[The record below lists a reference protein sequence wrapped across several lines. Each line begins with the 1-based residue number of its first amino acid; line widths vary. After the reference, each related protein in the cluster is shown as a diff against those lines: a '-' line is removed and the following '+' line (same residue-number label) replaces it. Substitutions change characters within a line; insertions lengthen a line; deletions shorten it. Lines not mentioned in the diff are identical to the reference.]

1 MSFKNI
7 RIIVVL
13 KTSRLMRNNLRVLLG
28 LMAVLALFK
37 AQAQDPHFSQ
47 YYANPLYLNPAFAGV
62 DKCPKLNLNY
72 RNQYPTLGVYNTY
85 SVSYDQYAPGIK
97 GGIGFL
103 ALRDEAAQGA
113 LSLTEFSAIYSY
125 HLTVSRKFTLLSG
138 FQATFRQRSIDWDN
152 LTFPDMIDPFY
163 GFVKATNEKRPD
175 QTTNSHLDLSVGFLG
190 YTDKWYLGVAGHHLT
205 EPNEAFYS
213 TENLPFKFT
222 AHGGITFSLGR
233 KRLYNSTENL
243 MIVHFVYQNQS
254 AASQFTGGISFNRSS
269 ITGGLAIRAGGN
281 NPDAAIILIGLAPED
296 APWKIGYSYD
306 YTISD
311 FTNVSGGAH
320 EISLAYTFPCRIPK
334 KGIKPIK
341 CPKF

>member
-1 MSFKNI
+1 
-7 RIIVVL
+7 
-13 KTSRLMRNNLRVLLG
+13 MRTKFGAFLG
-28 LMAVLALFK
+28 FIAVLAFFSAK
-37 AQAQDPHFSQ
+37 AQDPHFSQ

-62 DKCPKLNLNY
+62 DKCPKVNLNY
-72 RNQYPTLGVYNTY
+72 RNQYPSLGVYNTY
-85 SVSYDQYAPGIK
+85 SASYDQYVSGLR
-97 GGIGFL
+97 GGLGFL
-103 ALRDEAAQGA
+103 AMRDEAGQGA

-163 GFVKATNEKRPD
+163 GFVKSTNEVRPD

-190 YTDKWYLGVAGHHLT
+190 YTERFYIGLTGHHLT

-213 TENLPFKFT
+213 NEKLPFKFT
-222 AHGGITFSLGR
+222 AHGGFTFSLGR

-243 MIVHFVYQNQS
+243 MILHFVYQNQGT
-254 AASQFTGGISFNRSS
+254 ASQFTGGLSFNRGP
-269 ITGGLAIRAGGN
+269 ITGGLALRAGST
-281 NPDAAIILIGLAPED
+281 NPDAVIVILGISPEKS
-296 APWKIGYSYD
+296 PWTIGYSYD

-311 FTNVSGGAH
+311 FTNVTGGAH
-320 EISLAYTFPCRIPK
+320 EITFSYKFPCRIPK